1 MKSKAR
7 KALIVVAAVLLPGG
21 LVALAAWGIIA
32 RLTLLKEEAFRIGM
46 YRTGQKLEEPI
57 KEAGWELADL
67 LEHGDIE

>member
-1 MKSKAR
+1 MRLKKAKR
-7 KALIVVAAVLLPGG
+7 PEVDQF
-21 LVALAAWGIIA
+21 IA

>member
-1 MKSKAR
+1 MRLKKA
-7 KALIVVAAVLLPGG
+7 KHPEVDQF
-21 LVALAAWGIIA
+21 IA